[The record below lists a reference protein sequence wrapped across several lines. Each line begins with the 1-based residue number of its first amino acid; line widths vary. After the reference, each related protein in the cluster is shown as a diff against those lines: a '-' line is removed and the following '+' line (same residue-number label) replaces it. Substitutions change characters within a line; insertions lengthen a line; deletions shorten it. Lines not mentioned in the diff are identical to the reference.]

1 MATEGSSGVEF
12 QEKTGLKRKLTGPPR
27 LLLGKTRSPVQQEK
41 KSRKHRLQN
50 NVDNDTMTT
59 KNEQSTEL
67 LDLKSPGNPETIL
80 STQPDGGTCM
90 DLQEE
95 RLETASNS
103 GQDMTKRWKR
113 SKAGATIRRI
123 FSCVRTRK
131 ELRTKAAQDAEENK
145 QNAAH
150 NSIRDEELFTRSGD
164 SIKTRH
170 EQDLVKIS
178 ARRFHVRMWR
188 VFEKRSSK
196 GIGKRE
202 EHGAGQCNDTYTE
215 TSVNLCMSGAAEPP
229 AVNKSSEND
238 GNVSGTCKEEN
249 CLESRDSKKEV
260 MEMVSLSA
268 SNFPCLIN
276 EEEPKI
282 QISEAPLTGATESN
296 SDPDDPRMTP
306 GDPVRDEMLVDVP
319 HAFRCK
325 PVIMIE
331 DIQSSDEESDDLFE
345 SPSPR
350 YDTLSPLVLLNGS
363 RHPLKTSE
371 SRFSEILLAQTALA
385 LVRAAVSSAVE
396 QVSAELR
403 MDQDHV

>member
-1 MATEGSSGVEF
+1 M
-12 QEKTGLKRKLTGPPR
+12 KRKLTGPPR
-27 LLLGKTRSPVQQEK
+27 LLLGKSRSPVQQEK

-50 NVDNDTMTT
+50 NVDNDTLTT
-59 KNEQSTEL
+59 KDKQSTEL
-67 LDLKSPGNPETIL
+67 LDLTSPGNPETIL

-90 DLQEE
+90 DFQEE

-103 GQDMTKRWKR
+103 GRDMTKRWKR

-123 FSCVRTRK
+123 FSCVRRRK
-131 ELRTKAAQDAEENK
+131 ELRTKAVQDAEENK
-145 QNAAH
+145 QNETP

-164 SIKTRH
+164 SLKTRH
-170 EQDLVKIS
+170 EQDLVKKIS

-196 GIGKRE
+196 GKRERE

-215 TSVNLCMSGAAEPP
+215 TSGNRCTPGAAEPP
-229 AVNKSSEND
+229 AVNKSSEN
-238 GNVSGTCKEEN
+238 GENVSGTCKEEN

-260 MEMVSLSA
+260 MEMVSLSE
-268 SNFPCLIN
+268 SNFPCLVD
-276 EEEPKI
+276 EEDPKI
-282 QISEAPLTGATESN
+282 QISEAPLTGAEESN
-296 SDPDDPRMTP
+296 SDPDDPRMTLE
-306 GDPVRDEMLVDVP
+306 DPVRDEMVVDVP

-331 DIQSSDEESDDLFE
+331 DVQSSDEESDDLFE

-363 RHPLKTSE
+363 RYPLKTSD